1 MALPQE
7 PSDCLPHSSMAK
19 NGPGRIFDN
28 IRRSYVQSIC
38 RKIHVSKYDLNVY
51 RIGHPLRATSGKNDG
66 VALPD
71 GRGT

>member
-1 MALPQE
+1 MTPPASYPIA
-7 PSDCLPHSSMAK
+7 CLNES
-19 NGPGRIFDN
+19 GRIFDN

-51 RIGHPLRATSGKNDG
+51 RNDDPNVTSGETG
-66 VALPD
+66 VVALPD